1 MAATLFAV
9 ATKSAA
15 GRRSGV
21 SRGVRALP
29 DIPTNLS
36 STERWVSLAAG
47 GLLGVFGYDGR
58 GPGLCSGLA
67 AGYLVCRA
75 ATGYCAGYNLLGIS
89 TSDSTAPNSAIA
101 ATHGTKVEHAVA
113 VDKPVGE
120 VYRYFRD
127 FENLPHF
134 MTHVLDVDTTTDG
147 RSHWVARGPMGLRV
161 EWDAEI
167 IADRPNRL
175 IAWKSLYGSDVDT
188 AGAVRFR
195 ELPGDRG
202 TEVKVALKYDPPAGK
217 VGSAVAKLFG
227 EAPRQQV
234 RADLR
239 RFKQIL
245 ETGVVPTIDGQPH
258 GRR

>member
-1 MAATLFAV
+1 MAASLLAV
-9 ATKSAA
+9 AAKSAA
-15 GRRSGV
+15 GPHSAV
-21 SRGVRALP
+21 TRGVRHLP

-36 STERWVSLAAG
+36 STERWMSFAAG
-47 GLLGVFGYDGR
+47 GLLGVLGYDGR

-75 ATGYCAGYNLLGIS
+75 TTGYCAGYHALGVS
-89 TSDSTAPNSAIA
+89 TSDSTAPHSAIA
-101 ATHGTKVEHAVA
+101 ATHGTRVEQAVA
-113 VDKPVGE
+113 VNKPLGE

-127 FENLPHF
+127 LENLPHF
-134 MTHVLDVDTTTDG
+134 MTHVLAVGTTTDG

-167 IADRPNRL
+167 IADQPNRL
-175 IAWKSLYGSDVDT
+175 TAWKSVFGSDVDT
-188 AGAVRFR
+188 AGAVRFAG
-195 ELPGDRG
+195 LPGDRG

-217 VGSAVAKLFG
+217 VGTAVARLFG
-227 EAPRQQV
+227 KAPKQQI